1 MLLKFLFQLENY
13 MPQTDAGV
21 DIKITVP
28 PRKNINNEQ
37 HENGEFTSEN
47 KAFDA
52 PRYKNENESIY
63 IDKQKETDTGN
74 QH

>member
-37 HENGEFTSEN
+37 HGNGEFTSEN

-52 PRYKNENESIY
+52 AR
-63 IDKQKETDTGN
+63 
-74 QH
+74 